1 MEEGS
6 NRGGY
11 QSKARR
17 LTSPPGMGFAPRNHS
32 NCWWPDTS
40 AAQTQYMFVMLTAQT
55 ILHPMTSPIIAIIAV
70 EYFTSDFMMGFPRQ
84 TDEPIDYPAGN
95 RESL

>member
-1 MEEGS
+1 
-6 NRGGY
+6 
-11 QSKARR
+11 
-17 LTSPPGMGFAPRNHS
+17 
-32 NCWWPDTS
+32 
-40 AAQTQYMFVMLTAQT
+40 MFVMLTAQT